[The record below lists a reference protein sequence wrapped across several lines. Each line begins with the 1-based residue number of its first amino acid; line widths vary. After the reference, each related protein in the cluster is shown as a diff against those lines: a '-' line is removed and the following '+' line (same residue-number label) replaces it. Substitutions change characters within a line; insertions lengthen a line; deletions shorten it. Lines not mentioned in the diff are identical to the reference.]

1 MSRRRGGLFGYWPSV
16 FLLALGLFLLLTS
29 SFVGVAHAAL
39 GTISLTLT
47 TYGHDAL
54 PGAGTVDFGNVYPD
68 TPSTVSHAM
77 VASVPSDLGWRMTA
91 VTGAIPEGCL
101 LEQRPQGGASWT
113 TLSPTTAVIADAEP
127 PASPGTQDYEL
138 RLTPSWDLM
147 PGTYTLQVTYSVAFT
162 DQTPPAGWMTI
173 NGGAALTSSA
183 AVTLGLSAVDDSGVV
198 DAVSFTNDDPAVTP
212 SPSWSAWQAYSTTAT
227 WTLSAPDGQKT
238 VWAKF
243 RDRAGNE
250 STGVSASI
258 VVDSVAPVISGT
270 SVPTITDVSATIS
283 WQTNEPADTQVDYG
297 LTISYDLTT
306 PLDPAAVTSHVGTLI
321 GLSPATLYN
330 FRPRSADPAGNL
342 SLGTNSTF
350 LTLTS
355 RPLNLQAS
363 RSGKSA
369 NVTLTWSA
377 VVGAASYRLYWQ
389 TQAAPGPTWSEA
401 STVDV
406 SKTSYTHNQSPST
419 LYHRYYVGALNS
431 EGNLSAPSDS
441 IIVNPP

>member
-1 MSRRRGGLFGYWPSV
+1 MSRRRGGLFGYWPGV
-16 FLLALGLFLLLTS
+16 CLLALGLFLLLTS
-29 SFVGVAHAAL
+29 SFFGVAHAAL

-47 TYGHDAL
+47 TYDHDGL
-54 PGAGTVDFGNVYPD
+54 PGAGTVDFGDVYPD
-68 TPSTVSHAM
+68 TPSTVSPAV
-77 VASVPSDLGWRMTA
+77 VASVASDLEWRMTA

-113 TLSPTTAVIADAEP
+113 TLSPTTSVIAAAEP
-127 PASPGTQDYEL
+127 PASPDIQGYEL

-147 PGTYTLQVTYSVAFT
+147 PGTYALQVTYSVAFT
-162 DQTPPAGWMTI
+162 DQIPPAGQVTI
-173 NGGAALTSSA
+173 NAGGPYTQSA
-183 AVTLGLSAVDDSGVV
+183 SVTLSPLATDDSGVV
-198 DAVSFTNDDPAVTP
+198 EGMCFSNDNVT
-212 SPSWSAWQAYSTTAT
+212 WSAWQTYSTTAT
-227 WTLSAPDGQKT
+227 WTLSAADGQKT

-297 LTISYDLTT
+297 LTTSYGLTT
-306 PLDPAAVTSHVGTLI
+306 PLDPAAVTSHVGTLT

-342 SLGTNSTF
+342 SLGGNSTF

-389 TQAAPGPTWSEA
+389 TQAALGGTWSEA

-406 SKTSYTHNQSPST
+406 SRTSYTHSQSPST
-419 LYHRYYVGALNS
+419 LYYRYYVRAFNS
-431 EGNLSAPSDS
+431 QGNLSAPSDS